1 MAAPDGNHSTAFVV
15 HTIPGRTR
23 LRVPEPRHDAPW
35 FARIAEDLLRH
46 PRVKRVT
53 VNAHTGSILLSHD
66 GSLRE
71 LTEDL
76 AGSITIVPHPPVA
89 RVPSIKRQPVQF
101 TPAAA
106 LQALAVGSVA
116 LGIWQARRGR
126 LLASA
131 LEHVWH
137 AYGAWRNFKAPTLAA
152 AMAGGA
158 LVQLGRGQILSSAAS
173 LMYYAAQLRR
183 MSTTRDKAPN

>member
-1 MAAPDGNHSTAFVV
+1 
-15 HTIPGRTR
+15 
-23 LRVPEPRHDAPW
+23 LRVPEPRHDAAW
-35 FARIAEDLLRH
+35 FARVAEDLLRH
-46 PRVKRVT
+46 PRVKRVA
-53 VNAHTGSILLSHD
+53 VNVYTGSILLSHD

-71 LTEDL
+71 LIDDL
-76 AGSITIVPHPPVA
+76 SRSITIVPRPIA

-101 TPAAA
+101 TPASA
-106 LQALAVGSVA
+106 LQALALGSVA

-137 AYGAWRNFKAPTLAA
+137 AYGAWRNLKAPTLAA

-173 LMYYAAQLRR
+173 LAYYAARLWR
-183 MSTTRDKAPN
+183 MSTPRDEPPS

>member
-1 MAAPDGNHSTAFVV
+1 MAAPDGNHFTAFVA

-23 LRVPEPRHDAPW
+23 LRVPEPRHDAPL

-71 LTEDL
+71 LIDDL
-76 AGSITIVPHPPVA
+76 SGSITIVPHPPVA
-89 RVPSIKRQPVQF
+89 RVPSVKRQSVQF
-101 TPAAA
+101 TRATA
-106 LQALAVGSVA
+106 LQALALGSVA

-126 LLASA
+126 LLAST

-137 AYGAWRNFKAPTLAA
+137 AYGAWRNLKAPTLAA

-173 LMYYAAQLRR
+173 LAYYAARLRR
-183 MSTTRDKAPN
+183 MSTARDEPPS